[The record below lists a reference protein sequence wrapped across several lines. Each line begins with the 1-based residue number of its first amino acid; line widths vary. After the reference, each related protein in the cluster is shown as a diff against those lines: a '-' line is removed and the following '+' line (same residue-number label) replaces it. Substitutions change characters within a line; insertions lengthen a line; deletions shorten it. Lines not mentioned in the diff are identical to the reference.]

1 MDTKNLIISNQ
12 HYLNEV
18 NNLSALI
25 FFKKMLKIRNIFW
38 IKRIK
43 ALFHNVIIN
52 SNANL
57 TNSIAIANTFNK
69 ISQPLREIFNTLLNI

>member
-1 MDTKNLIISNQ
+1 M
-12 HYLNEV
+12 
-18 NNLSALI
+18 
-25 FFKKMLKIRNIFW
+25 FW

-57 TNSIAIANTFNK
+57 TNSIAIANAFNK